1 MSTSGI
7 DLRRL
12 VNWAAVVLAC
22 TLLWIPARGIADTV
36 DVVIEGLSGDVLM
49 NAQASL
55 SIMQRGADNS
65 LDAEAVAEL
74 HERAS
79 AEIRRA
85 VEPSGYYRPDIAAE
99 LTAPANGAVSWQAV
113 YRVEPGARVKISKLD
128 IELPGLDQPQQQALR
143 DTLTLTAG
151 APLDHRQYESE
162 KQNLLRQV
170 KDLGYLDA
178 RYVVSRIEVD
188 LDHYVAHVSL
198 KIDPERLYLIGPVTF
213 EQDRFAPE
221 YLARYLVL
229 EEGLPFNRA
238 LISQQRVALSKSGYF
253 QEVDIQLGEPLQGD
267 RPALPIHI
275 LLTTYKPNR
284 YRGRLGWGTDTDFGV
299 QADWTRRYLGQRGHQ
314 FTLGGTAVQD
324 RDRLAADASY
334 VIPLNPISG
343 HRLEFAARHESK
355 ELTFEDVELEEGGD
369 TRISTNLFS
378 AFWHLPN
385 RQLGDFEWVRTAG
398 ISLVE
403 EDYDVFEVLFGN
415 LPNFVQSIII
425 ESIGPKAYNTLA
437 PDFEAVV
444 PGLRLVL
451 RRADDPLYIRR
462 GDFYKLELLGADES
476 MGSNITFLQARFNS
490 WNIMPL
496 GDRGRLLLRSALG
509 YTDAKSSTI
518 LLVNFNELPEYYEF
532 RTGGARSVRGYSY
545 EELFPSDSITGGKH
559 LAVGS
564 IEYEHQIIPDW
575 SAAVFLDGGNAFND
589 FDNIDEKLG
598 AGIGV
603 RWRSPVG
610 VARIDLGFP
619 LDDSDDSFQV
629 YITVGPEF

>member
-1 MSTSGI
+1 MSISRIG
-7 DLRRL
+7 LRRL
-12 VNWAAVVLAC
+12 AQWAGVVLAC
-22 TLLWIPARGIADTV
+22 TLLWIPERGAADTV
-36 DVVIEGLSGDVLM
+36 DVVIEGLSGEALM

-55 SIMQRGADNS
+55 SIMQRGADDS
-65 LDAEAVAEL
+65 LDAVAVAEL
-74 HERAS
+74 HESAT

-85 VEPSGYYRPDIAAE
+85 LEPFGYYRPDIAAD
-99 LTAPANGAVSWQAV
+99 LAAPANGAASWQAV
-113 YRVEPGARVKISKLD
+113 YRVEPGPRVTISKLEV
-128 IELPGLDQPQQQALR
+128 ELPGLDQPQQQELR
-143 DTLTLTAG
+143 EALTLTAG
-151 APLDHRQYESE
+151 VPLDHRQYESD

-170 KDLGYLDA
+170 KDLGYLEA
-178 RYVVSRIEVD
+178 RYVASRVEVD
-188 LDHYVAHVSL
+188 LDHYVARVTL
-198 KIDPERLYLIGPVTF
+198 KIDPERLHVIGPVTF
-213 EQDRFAPE
+213 DQDRFAPE
-221 YLARYLVL
+221 YLARYLIL

-238 LISQQRVALSKSGYF
+238 LISRQRVALSKSGHF
-253 QEVDIQLGEPLQGD
+253 QEVDIQLGEPQQGD
-267 RPALPIHI
+267 RPAIPIHI
-275 LLTTYKPNR
+275 LLTPYKPNR
-284 YRGRLGWGTDTDFGV
+284 YRGRIGWGTDTDFGV
-299 QADWTRRYLGQRGHQ
+299 RADWTRRYLARRGHH
-314 FTLGGTAVQD
+314 FTLGGAAVQD

-343 HRLEFAARHESK
+343 HRLEIAARHESK
-355 ELTFEDVELEEGGD
+355 DLTFEDVELDEGGD
-369 TRISTNLFS
+369 TRIATNLLS
-378 AFWHLPN
+378 VFWHLPS
-385 RQLGDFEWVRTAG
+385 RQLGDFEWVQTAG

-415 LPNFVQSIII
+415 LPDFAQNIII
-425 ESIGPKAYNTLA
+425 EAIGRKAYDTLA
-437 PDFEAVV
+437 PDFEALV
-444 PGLRLVL
+444 PGLRFIL

-476 MGSNITFLQARFNS
+476 MGSNITFWQARFNS
-490 WNIMPL
+490 WNIMPF
-496 GDRGRLLLRSALG
+496 GDSGRLLLRSALG

-518 LLVNFNELPEYYEF
+518 LGVNFNELPEYYEF
-532 RTGGARSVRGYSY
+532 RTGGARSVRGYSF
-545 EELFPSDSITGGKH
+545 EELFPSDAITGGKH

-619 LDDSDDSFQV
+619 LDDSDDSFQI